1 MAKLIDSGEIK
12 QIIVITDGRSNMGI
26 SPVEAAKRAY
36 GAGITVS
43 TIGIINLRNSGD
55 EKDIEEV
62 EEIAKAGG
70 GLCEYSHIEDLGR
83 TIQNLTHRTAQ
94 RTIEQIV
101 SRQLKLIMGE
111 EIESLEP
118 KSRLKIVDFIEKYG
132 ENINLKCVIVL
143 DTSGSMRDKLHIARK
158 SVIELL
164 ENLQERKG
172 SSGIAV
178 IAYPGGNSDLCSIIC
193 DFTGEISILRQ
204 KLEYI
209 SSGGG
214 TPTGPAILRACELL
228 YQYYE
233 VQSKDVSE
241 ECEALKYYV

>member
-12 QIIVITDGRSNMGI
+12 QIIVVTDGRSNMGI

-36 GAGITVS
+36 DAGITVS
-43 TIGIINLRNSGD
+43 TIGIINLKGSSD

-101 SRQLKLIMGE
+101 SKQLKLIMGE

-143 DTSGSMRDKLHIARK
+143 DTSGSMRDKLSIARR
-158 SVIELL
+158 SVVELL
-164 ENLQERKG
+164 ENLQGRKG
-172 SSGIAV
+172 SSSIAV
-178 IAYPGGNSDLCSIIC
+178 IAYPGGASDLCSIIC
-193 DFTGEISILRQ
+193 GFTTEISILRQ
-204 KLEYI
+204 KLELI

-214 TPTGPAILRACELL
+214 TPTGPAILKACELM

-233 VQSKDVSE
+233 VQSPDISE

>member
-1 MAKLIDSGEIK
+1 MATLIESGEIK
-12 QIIVITDGRSNMGI
+12 QIIVVTDGRSNSGI
-26 SPVEAAKRAY
+26 SPIEAANKAY
-36 GAGITVS
+36 DTGVIVS
-43 TIGIINLRNSGD
+43 TIGVINLRGSSD

-101 SRQLKLIMGE
+101 NRQLKVIMGE
-111 EIESLEP
+111 GIENLEP

-132 ENINLKCVIVL
+132 ENINLKCVVVL
-143 DTSGSMRDKLHIARK
+143 DTSGSMRDKLTAAKK
-158 SVIELL
+158 SVVELL
-164 ENLQERKG
+164 ENLQGRKG
-172 SSGIAV
+172 NSSIAV
-178 IAYPGGNSDLCSIIC
+178 ITYPGDTASMCSVIC
-193 DFTGEISILRQ
+193 GFTSEISILKQ
-204 KLEYI
+204 KLELI

-214 TPTGPAILRACELL
+214 TPTGTAILKACELM

-233 VQSKDVSE
+233 VRSAENSGE
-241 ECEALKYYV
+241 NEALEHYV

>member
-1 MAKLIDSGEIK
+1 MATLIDSGEIK
-12 QIIVITDGRSNMGI
+12 QIIVVTDGRSNMGI
-26 SPVEAAKRAY
+26 SPVEAAKKAHDV
-36 GAGITVS
+36 GITVS
-43 TIGIINLRNSGD
+43 TIGIINLKGSSD

-70 GLCEYSHIEDLGR
+70 GLCEYSHIEELGR

-101 SRQLKLIMGE
+101 SKQLKLIMGE

-132 ENINLKCVIVL
+132 ESINLKCVIVL
-143 DTSGSMRDKLHIARK
+143 DTSGSMRDRLSVARR

-164 ENLQERKG
+164 ENLQGRKG
-172 SSGIAV
+172 SSSIAV
-178 IAYPGGNSDLCSIIC
+178 IAYPGEAAAMCSTIC
-193 DFTGEISILRQ
+193 DFTNEIDIMKQ
-204 KLEYI
+204 KLELV

-214 TPTGPAILRACELL
+214 TPTGPAILKACELL

-233 VQSKDVSE
+233 VQGANISE
-241 ECEALKYYV
+241 ECEVLKYYV

>member
-1 MAKLIDSGEIK
+1 MATLIDSGEIK
-12 QIIVITDGRSNMGI
+12 QIIVVTDGRSNVGI
-26 SPVEAAKRAY
+26 SPVEAARRAY
-36 GAGITVS
+36 GAGITLS
-43 TIGIINLRNSGD
+43 TIGVINLRGGSD

-70 GLCEYSHIEDLGR
+70 GLCEYSHIEDLSR

-101 SRQLKLIMGE
+101 SRQLKVMMGE
-111 EIESLEP
+111 EIENMEP

-132 ENINLKCVIVL
+132 ENINLKCIVVL
-143 DTSGSMRDKLHIARK
+143 DTSGSMREKLSIAKR
-158 SVIELL
+158 SVVELL
-164 ENLQERKG
+164 ENLQGRKG
-172 SSGIAV
+172 SSSIAV
-178 IAYPGGNSDLCSIIC
+178 ITYPGEDVGMCSIIC
-193 DFTGEISILRQ
+193 GFTSDIGILRQ
-204 KLEYI
+204 KLEMI

-214 TPTGPAILRACELL
+214 TPTGPAILKACELM

-233 VQSKDVSE
+233 VSGADISG